1 VTDDGKGDVEKEEGE
16 EEVPVV
22 AAAAAA
28 ANQLPVAR
36 YPLC

>member
-28 ANQLPVAR
+28 NQLPVAR